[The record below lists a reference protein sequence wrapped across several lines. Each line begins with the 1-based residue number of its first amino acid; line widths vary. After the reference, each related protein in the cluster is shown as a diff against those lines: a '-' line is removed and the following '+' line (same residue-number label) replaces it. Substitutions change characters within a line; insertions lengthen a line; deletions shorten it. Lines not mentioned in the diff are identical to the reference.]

1 MSELHDRIKA
11 ARKELRYSQ
20 EEVAKHIGINRTA
33 VVEIEAG
40 KRKVSSDEL
49 KRFCEL
55 FGKTADELLFGTDK
69 SDTDLV
75 LLRGFA
81 SLDEKDQQ
89 DILGLIEYKK
99 IRKEGGL
106 LAYMERMQRTVEEL
120 EEESEEA

>member
-40 KRKVSSDEL
+40 KRKVSTDEL

-55 FGKTADELLFGTDK
+55 FGKTADELLYGNEP
-69 SDTDLV
+69 SDRDML
-75 LLRGFA
+75 LLRRFNT
-81 SLDEKDQQ
+81 LDEADQR
-89 DILGLIEYKK
+89 DIMDLIEYKK

-106 LAYMERMQRTVEEL
+106 LAYVERMKR
-120 EEESEEA
+120 EEEK

>member
-1 MSELHDRIKA
+1 MSELHDRLKA
-11 ARKELRYSQ
+11 VRKELRYSQ
-20 EEVAKHIGINRTA
+20 EEVAKYIGINRTA

-49 KRFCEL
+49 KRFCDL
-55 FGKTADELLFGTDK
+55 FGKTADELLFGSEK
-69 SDTDLV
+69 SDADII

-81 SLDEKDQQ
+81 ALDEADQQ

-106 LAYMERMQRTVEEL
+106 LAYVERMQREVEE
-120 EEESEEA
+120 